1 MDLNLY
7 IELHTETPRLARRRA
22 HVAGAV
28 LAAAGGEEA
37 LPRAWRRRAAK
48 YLDIKQ
54 MVHVVA
60 MQRTRCVPFVIDR
73 TGAEPEAHG
82 AAAEAA

>member
-1 MDLNLY
+1 MNLS
-7 IELHTETPRLARRRA
+7 IKLHVPAPRLARRRA

-37 LPRAWRRRAAK
+37 LPKAWRRRAAK

-60 MQRTRCVPFVIDR
+60 MQRTRFVPFVIDR

-82 AAAEAA
+82 ADAEAA